1 MSSGGGDLRER
12 CLGGVERG
20 EEQEEAEGHDKNV
33 GLIARH
39 AHGTQAFASFAVA
52 QLPIYV
58 LKLLHLM

>member
-1 MSSGGGDLRER
+1 MSSSGGDLRER

-39 AHGTQAFASFAVA
+39 AHGA
-52 QLPIYV
+52 
-58 LKLLHLM
+58 